1 MLFSQILSAGLFLL
15 GLTQAAA
22 VARPRS
28 TQGSDASTMEMAT
41 ATMASAPVP
50 VQSGV
55 ASNCNSFYQVKSGD
69 TCIGIQTQFHNFT
82 LNEFY
87 KWNPAV
93 GSNCQALLAGYYVCV
108 GTASTRMA
116 PPSSSCNHPI
126 PFSLF
131 PPIALAEIGVER
143 GKNTNIHQPADP
155 PTAPSP
161 TQPGIAAPCSKYYAA
176 VSGDTCI
183 GITSQYP
190 NLTVSKF
197 MEWNPAVGNDCTN
210 LLAGYYYCVE
220 VPAAE
225 GATGN
230 SDIAAA
236 P

>member
-1 MLFSQILSAGLFLL
+1 MLFTQILATGLSLL
-15 GLTQAAA
+15 GHAQAVA

-28 TQGSDASTMEMAT
+28 TQGSDASTMEMVT
-41 ATMASAPVP
+41 ATMASAPIP

-55 ASNCNSFYQVKSGD
+55 ASNCNSFYQVKTGD
-69 TCIGIQTQFHNFT
+69 TCIGIQTHFHNFT
-82 LNEFY
+82 LSEFY

-108 GTASTRMA
+108 GTAPT
-116 PPSSSCNHPI
+116 P
-126 PFSLF
+126 
-131 PPIALAEIGVER
+131 
-143 GKNTNIHQPADP
+143 DP
-155 PTAPSP
+155 PTTAPSP
-161 TQPGIAAPCSKYYAA
+161 TQPGIATPCSKYYAA

-220 VPAAE
+220 VPAA
-225 GATGN
+225 GAATGKSN
-230 SDIAAA
+230 TAAA